1 MLKRKDKDIDLLVS
15 NLETFLRFPCLFKN
29 RFDRVN
35 AKFSVWDHFSNQ
47 EHCLCSG
54 WVESFAVNF
63 KSVSSFI
70 RILAFEINSIT
81 CSLEY
86 AIKRKKGDCWS
97 RWEIKEEGRRRITEG
112 REGKEKGRASRF
124 TGKRIKE
131 KNEKQWIEPIS
142 FFNIH
147 PELER
152 EQLCS
157 FMIDVPFVN
166 LYRISM
172 QDKLEKAIWFLK
184 KFNVIIFFK
193 IFGNLWCFH

>member
-1 MLKRKDKDIDLLVS
+1 M
-15 NLETFLRFPCLFKN
+15 
-29 RFDRVN
+29 
-35 AKFSVWDHFSNQ
+35 
-47 EHCLCSG
+47 
-54 WVESFAVNF
+54 
-63 KSVSSFI
+63 
-70 RILAFEINSIT
+70 
-81 CSLEY
+81 
-86 AIKRKKGDCWS
+86 
-97 RWEIKEEGRRRITEG
+97 TEG

-172 QDKLEKAIWFLK
+172 QDKLEKAI
-184 KFNVIIFFK
+184 
-193 IFGNLWCFH
+193 